1 MTALSVKFLA
11 ATNVI
16 IAAASAFGSEEC
28 PEVLDLFAQNNKLKV
43 EDIND
48 ILGCGR
54 TALQI
59 KAALVIA
66 RHWDEQ
72 QYQSSSAT
80 SRAIYEAQ
88 KSNDVAEEQRLE
100 ALQKTIQYS
109 DRETR
114 VAAVKVLECLL
125 QT

>member
-1 MTALSVKFLA
+1 MTALSVKFFA
-11 ATNVI
+11 ATNVV

-28 PEVLDLFAQNNKLKV
+28 PEMLDLFAQNNKLGV

-48 ILGCGR
+48 ILG
-54 TALQI
+54 TARSAEQI
-59 KAALVIA
+59 KAALVLSH
-66 RHWDEQ
+66 HWDNN
-72 QYQSSSAT
+72 QYQSRSAT
-80 SRAIYEAQ
+80 ARAIYEAQ
-88 KSNDVAEEQRLE
+88 RRNDEEEENRLQS
-100 ALQKTIQYS
+100 LQKTQYS